1 MRKSSEEVIQQV
13 LVGMR
18 DCEASA
24 GMQGRILDGVQE
36 RASAEAASD
45 WRWLRPMRRVT
56 LARPCAMRP
65 LAWGLAL
72 GTMMAVFLSISVINR
87 TKQSPARWYAQT
99 VPTTSLA
106 SPALGAGAEETR
118 PRLPGS
124 AARSRGD
131 TSAQNRTPINA
142 SELVSLR
149 GIRAISRPAP
159 AAPLTKEERILLS
172 IAHTGDPQELAMLNP
187 EIRAQQEAESEAEFE
202 RFVRAA
208 TKGDRE

>member
-1 MRKSSEEVIQQV
+1 MRKSSEEIIQQV
-13 LVGMR
+13 LLGMR
-18 DCEASA
+18 DCEASP
-24 GMQGRILDGVQE
+24 GMQGRILEGVE
-36 RASAEAASD
+36 SRTSAEPASYSPG
-45 WRWLRPMRRVT
+45 LRPMPLIT
-56 LARPCAMRP
+56 LVRPCAMRP
-65 LAWGLAL
+65 LAWGLAF
-72 GTMMAVFLSISVINR
+72 GTMMAVFLSVSVIHR
-87 TKQSPARWYAQT
+87 IKQSPASWYAQR

-106 SPALGAGAEETR
+106 PPALGAGAEEAQ

-124 AARSRGD
+124 ATRSRGD
-131 TSAQNRTPINA
+131 TAQKRTPINA

-149 GIRAISRPAP
+149 GIRAISHPAP